1 MKKTFKPENRQQVY
15 FIEVDLTVTEDV
27 YDSEQYFYVTLSE
40 LGLLYETK
48 EEAEDAAEQIRVRI
62 ELQRLADAAN
72 EEEQAASGEDPT
84 EWDTINNHYFIYY
97 DYEEDSVRVN
107 FEWDQ
112 KCDLIYF
119 PSSDAAYAAIDKLGA
134 ERILRYYFGIE
145 PEPEEGGADA

>member
-1 MKKTFKPENRQQVY
+1 MKRNFFPLDGEQFFMVDWDLVVY
-15 FIEVDLTVTEDV
+15 KLDFDEANPIHVAMAEYGNAFRTE
-27 YDSEQYFYVTLSE
+27 
-40 LGLLYETK
+40 
-48 EEAEDAAEQIRVRI
+48 EDAQFDAERIRVKI

-84 EWDTINNHYFIYY
+84 EWDTVNNHYFIYY
-97 DYEEDSVRVN
+97 DCKEDWVRVN

-119 PSSDAAYAAIDKLGA
+119 PSSDAAFAAINELGA

-145 PEPEEGGADA
+145 PESEEGGADE